1 MKMIQSR
8 NDIIDLLQKYIDVK
22 SNLFINSYYLNA
34 KYAHGIVLGQFLD
47 EDPMTMKTIEKEV
60 PDAILYH
67 EISLNYKL
75 NGKSKLELKEKSTD
89 EFIETNCQFIKDIAF
104 TSRSL
109 DAKQFKTLLYL
120 YYSFEN
126 YCIESGN
133 RYNSDVS
140 RLKTLY
146 AGVLNNKDQFFR
158 YGIINITSKRTLFLL
173 KSPPRI
179 YDNLVDITFIVK
191 NVPLCL
197 LRVFSDM
204 KSKGMIT
211 DIAVRVANDTYFKG
225 KIDEELLT
233 EEVEL
238 GRIFNFADL
247 GGCIIS
253 KLYSEHYENCLWIMI
268 DRDNITFEELC
279 EDFTEF
285 NNMIV
290 TQVIHLQYKC
300 IKGVDYI
307 THLDHE
313 YIFYSI
319 DEYEKRINNIYQKGE
334 AQKRMKSFKI
344 DNSMIPFHVKVCVK
358 NENTDGISEKNEL
371 FLYYVLDCYFKHKDL
386 LSEYFYGVRG

>member
-158 YGIINITSKRTLFLL
+158 YGIINITSKRT
-173 KSPPRI
+173 
-179 YDNLVDITFIVK
+179 
-191 NVPLCL
+191 
-197 LRVFSDM
+197 
-204 KSKGMIT
+204 
-211 DIAVRVANDTYFKG
+211 
-225 KIDEELLT
+225 
-233 EEVEL
+233 
-238 GRIFNFADL
+238 
-247 GGCIIS
+247 
-253 KLYSEHYENCLWIMI
+253 
-268 DRDNITFEELC
+268 
-279 EDFTEF
+279 
-285 NNMIV
+285 
-290 TQVIHLQYKC
+290 
-300 IKGVDYI
+300 
-307 THLDHE
+307 
-313 YIFYSI
+313 
-319 DEYEKRINNIYQKGE
+319 
-334 AQKRMKSFKI
+334 
-344 DNSMIPFHVKVCVK
+344 
-358 NENTDGISEKNEL
+358 
-371 FLYYVLDCYFKHKDL
+371 
-386 LSEYFYGVRG
+386 